1 MRKTIRD
8 FFKREI
14 YFVNITRNDWL
25 KTDESIAFTKAY
37 SASRKWVNTANAE
50 EVAYVEKDFF
60 PDMNL
65 ESISLAIDFYQKL
78 GTWSGEI
85 AIEKDLYET
94 ALDVFEFSNLITK
107 RHSYDE
113 VVSQPPNF

>member
-1 MRKTIRD
+1 MD
-8 FFKREI
+8 
-14 YFVNITRNDWL
+14 
-25 KTDESIAFTKAY
+25 
-37 SASRKWVNTANAE
+37 
-50 EVAYVEKDFF
+50 
-60 PDMNL
+60 L
-65 ESISLAIDFYQKL
+65 ESITRAIDFYQKL

-94 ALDVFEFSNLITK
+94 ALDVFEFSKLINK